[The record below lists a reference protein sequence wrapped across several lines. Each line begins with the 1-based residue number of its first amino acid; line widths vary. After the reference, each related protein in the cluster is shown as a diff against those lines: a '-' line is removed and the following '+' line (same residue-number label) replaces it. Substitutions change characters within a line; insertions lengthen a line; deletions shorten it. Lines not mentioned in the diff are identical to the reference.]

1 MSEQDKIQLFENQP
15 IRAAWDS
22 EQEEWYFSIVDV
34 VRVLVDSPDYN
45 TGRKYWNK
53 LKQRLKEEGSQL
65 VTNCHQ
71 LKMTAADGKKR
82 LTDVADTQQ
91 LLRIVQSIPSP
102 KAEPFKLWLAQVGR
116 ERIEET
122 IDPEQAIDRA
132 LETYQRKGYSPDWIH
147 QRILAI
153 RVRNELTAEW
163 QARGVEQGREYAILT
178 DEITRAWSG
187 MTTKQYK
194 QLKGL
199 KKQNLRDNMST
210 TEIILN
216 MLAETSTKDISQK
229 EQPEGFEESRQVA
242 KRGGRVAHIARQA
255 LEAETGE
262 PVITSQNAAQLNAMV
277 TQMIETVASAN
288 PEELPPVKDKTTE
301 E

>member
-1 MSEQDKIQLFENQP
+1 MSEQDKIQLFEDQP

-34 VRVLVDSPDYN
+34 IRVLTDSPN
-45 TGRKYWNK
+45 PQTYWRVMK
-53 LKQRLKEEGSQL
+53 KRLKDEGNET
-65 VTNCHQ
+65 VTNCNG
-71 LKMTAADGKKR
+71 LKMVAADGKR
-82 LTDVADTQQ
+82 RMTDVATTEQ
-91 LLRIVQSIPSP
+91 LLRLIQSIPSP

-262 PVITSQNAAQLNAMV
+262 PVVTSQNAVQLNTVV
-277 TQMIETVASAN
+277 TQMIETVAAAQ
-288 PEELPPVKDKTTE
+288 PEELPPPMEEKTVE

>member
-34 VRVLVDSPDYN
+34 IKVLTGSPNPQTYWRVM
-45 TGRKYWNK
+45 KK
-53 LKQRLKEEGSQL
+53 RLKDEGNET
-65 VTNCHQ
+65 VTNCNG
-71 LKMTAADGKKR
+71 LKMVAADGKR
-82 LTDVADTQQ
+82 RMTDVATTEQ
-91 LLRIVQSIPSP
+91 LLRLIQSIPSP
-102 KAEPFKLWLAQVGR
+102 KAEPFKLWLAQGGR